1 MTKTSFSRARLR
13 PRHATRRH
21 HGIVMSSVASVTL
34 AVVGFYG
41 SFGFASAAMI
51 QWNANTK
58 DISAIAGGGDDE
70 GDGAEYIS
78 SPVSSGDSDDP
89 VDENAGEDLN
99 ILVIG
104 SDVRSGE
111 NENIGGYVDG
121 ARGDTTII
129 VHISAD
135 RSRVELVSIPRDT
148 RVAIS
153 TCESF
158 DGQTQTGWTAKFN
171 TAFSIGYGFN
181 NDPSEAAACVMRT
194 INDLTGIEF
203 DGQYVVADF
212 SGFRDMVDAL
222 GGVPMCIP
230 YDVYSKKANLDLD
243 AGAQVLNGKE
253 ALAWARARTGYNL
266 GDGTDLM
273 RIERQQQLIEAII
286 EKALSVN
293 AFTDVSVLTKFVK
306 AATESFTMSEDFGS
320 VTYDFGLLYSL
331 RNIDLDNVVM
341 TTTPWAYAGDGS
353 GDVVLTSDAEAVWAA
368 IRDDSG
374 LQDALD
380 EIDDANTTED
390 ETDSSE
396 RADLSEDESTMY
408 LPVPPEKSY
417 NISRDTEEEILAAC
431 EV

>member
-1 MTKTSFSRARLR
+1 MRKTTFSRARLR

-21 HGIVMSSVASVTL
+21 HGLVLSSVASVTV
-34 AVVGFYG
+34 AVLGFYG
-41 SFGFASAAMI
+41 STVFATGALI
-51 QWNANTK
+51 QANANTK
-58 DISAIAGGGDDE
+58 DISAITGGDSDS
-70 GDGAEYIS
+70 EYIS
-78 SPVSSGDSDDP
+78 SPVSTGDSDNP

-104 SDVRSGE
+104 SDVRTSE
-111 NENIGGYVDG
+111 NAAIGGYVAG

-158 DGQTQTGWTAKFN
+158 DGQTQTGWTTKFN
-171 TAFSIGYGFN
+171 VAFANGYAFN

-203 DGQYVVADF
+203 DGEYVVADF
-212 SGFRDMVDAL
+212 TGFRDMVDAL

-230 YDVYSKKANLDLD
+230 YDVYSKKANLDLE
-243 AGAQVLNGKE
+243 AGAQILNGKQ
-253 ALAWARARTGYNL
+253 ALAWARARTGTNL

-273 RIERQQQLIEAII
+273 RIERQQQLIEAIL

-293 AFTDVSVLTKFVK
+293 AFTDIDVLSKFVK

-320 VTYDFGLLYSL
+320 LTYDFGLLYSL

-341 TTTPWAYAGDGS
+341 TTAPWAYAGDSS
-353 GDVVLTSDAEAVWAA
+353 GDVVLTSDAETIWAA

-396 RADLSEDESTMY
+396 RADLSADDATKY
-408 LPVPPEKSY
+408 LPVPPDEAY
-417 NISRDTEEEILAAC
+417 DLSRDTEEEILAAC